1 MCCFSQPVQL
11 VGNTQIFSRGVNG
24 RQILVYSMTYAAAGD
39 LAMVLPLPVP
49 PSPGDDAV
57 RFINL
62 EGYARFFL
70 DLQSGFVMRSRSLSK
85 GVVMGA
91 ETLKVHDVG
100 SFEASFVPTLAD
112 FDRLDERFRIPGDAW
127 DRIPAYRDFGF
138 AVFML
143 KGGPQ
148 PKDVH
153 PMALEFP
160 RRDPELLYFPTV
172 HIHDRRVHPYARF
185 DHMLFCQAGGEMA
198 ESLAGWTQSHWKASG
213 FVDIGRAAGLV
224 DPEAFVWQTPLS
236 GKREN
241 KDALLGAGGE
251 LPRKKAGWW

>member
-24 RQILVYSMTYAAAGD
+24 RQFLAYSMTYAAAGD

-49 PSPGDDAV
+49 PSPGEDVV
-57 RFINL
+57 RYINL
-62 EGYARFFL
+62 EGYPRFFL
-70 DLQSGFVMRSRSLSK
+70 DLQSGFVMRSRSLSN

-91 ETLKVHDVG
+91 KTLKVHDVG

-138 AVFML
+138 AVFKL

-160 RRDPELLYFPTV
+160 RRNPELLYFPTV
-172 HIHDRRVHPYARF
+172 HIHDRHVHRYARY
-185 DHMLFCQAGGEMA
+185 DHMLFCQATDDMA
-198 ESLAGWTQSHWKASG
+198 DCLTGWTESFWKAAG
-213 FVDIGRAAGLV
+213 FVDIDRTQGLV
-224 DPEAFVWQTPLS
+224 DPDRPCWQMQLK

-251 LPRKKAGWW
+251 LPRKKTGWW